1 MTNGHYG
8 KESVKTIE
16 LRNSI
21 VKYLMNIH
29 GIVDKYFSYDKINKV
44 LHRDQKAYTKKMI
57 SDPESIK
64 IDDLLVTK
72 QLLPEE
78 LCHIAIIVMET
89 KKRIELIYVT
99 QALSKLL
106 GL

>member
-1 MTNGHYG
+1 MLDAYNWEDHARSVLHRYDSKAATCIDRQSEFAFEMTNGHYG

-44 LHRDQKAYTKKMI
+44 LHRD
-57 SDPESIK
+57 
-64 IDDLLVTK
+64 
-72 QLLPEE
+72 
-78 LCHIAIIVMET
+78 
-89 KKRIELIYVT
+89 
-99 QALSKLL
+99 
-106 GL
+106 